1 MEVTRNYL
9 PLVVKDRIIEN
20 IVSSVID
27 KETGNVRYPLLD
39 FFTEV
44 ALLKNYTDYELDEKD
59 TVAQYDELKESGELK
74 TILLNIPDDEIQFI
88 KNNINR
94 EIEQY
99 LANNR
104 SLGIQFKKAMDTLLD
119 KIPSS
124 KELDKL
130 IPKLSKVIAKI
141 NPDTINAIN
150 SISNGTIK

>member
-1 MEVTRNYL
+1 MEVKRNYL
-9 PLVVKDRIIEN
+9 PLVVKDRIIDN

-44 ALLKNYTDYELDEKD
+44 ALLRNYTDYELDEKD
-59 TVAQYDELKESGELK
+59 TVAQYDELKESGKLN
-74 TILLNIPDDEIQFI
+74 TILLKIPMEETQFI
-88 KNNINR
+88 KNNVEK

-99 LANNR
+99 LENNR
-104 SLGIQFKKAMDTLLD
+104 SLGIQFKKAVDTLLD

-130 IPKLSKVIAKI
+130 IPKLSKAIAKI

-150 SISNGTIK
+150 SISNGTVK

>member
-1 MEVTRNYL
+1 MNIKHYL
-9 PLVVKDRIIEN
+9 PLVVKDKIIEN
-20 IVSSVID
+20 IVTSAID
-27 KETGNVRYPLLD
+27 KETGNVKYSLLD

-44 ALLKNYTDYELDEKD
+44 ALLRNYTDYELDEKD
-59 TVAQYDELKESGELK
+59 TVAQYDELKASGELK

-88 KNNINR
+88 KNNINK

-99 LANNR
+99 LDNNR
-104 SLGIQFKKAMDTLLD
+104 SLGVQFKKAVDVLLD

-130 IPKLSKVIAKI
+130 IPKLSKAIAKI
-141 NPDTINAIN
+141 NPETINAIN